1 MTPTPCPQPFLDL
14 GQRLCDASAQV
25 IIPHFRANPDVER
38 KADSSP
44 VTVADRGAESAMR
57 TLIIDSHPDHGIYGE
72 EFGSHQPEAEYLW
85 VLDPI
90 DGTRSF
96 VAGHPLFGTLI
107 ALLHNGQP
115 IMGIISMPITGEKWV
130 GAQGHPTR
138 FTDHRGTGIAQTRRC
153 PDLAT
158 ATLAT
163 TSPALFRSDGEQ
175 AAYHGLAT
183 RTGAQL
189 MGGDC
194 YNYGLI
200 ANGTLDL
207 VLESGLGVYDY
218 MAHVPIINGAG
229 GQITDWAGQPLHM
242 GSTGQVLATGDG
254 DRHRDCVA
262 LIAELSPQPS

>member
-1 MTPTPCPQPFLDL
+1 MTQPPCPQHFLDL
-14 GQRLCDASAQV
+14 GQLLCDASAQ
-25 IIPHFRANPDVER
+25 IILTHFRTSPDIKH

-57 TLIIDSHPDHGIYGE
+57 TLIMDNHPDHGIYGE
-72 EFGSHQPEAEYLW
+72 EFGSHQPDAEYLW

-96 VAGHPLFGTLI
+96 IAGHPLFGTLI

-115 IMGIISMPITGEKWV
+115 IMGIISIPVTGEKWV

-138 FTDHRGTGIAQTRRC
+138 FADHRGTRIVQTRRC
-153 PDLAT
+153 PDLTT

-163 TSPALFRSDGEQ
+163 TSPALFRSDDEQ
-175 AAYHGLAT
+175 AAYGGLAT
-183 RTGAQL
+183 CTGAQL

-218 MAHVPIINGAG
+218 MAHIPIITGAG
-229 GQITDWAGQPLHM
+229 GRITDWAGQPLHM
-242 GSTGQVLATGDG
+242 KSAGQVLATGDS
-254 DRHRDCVA
+254 DRHRDCIN
-262 LIAELSPQPS
+262 LIAELSRQQS